1 MDCSLTILKLGKA
14 WPFER
19 AIRVECARNGAEALE
34 KIRNSRFLL
43 AVLDWNMPPLDGGD
57 VLRTM
62 RENGLRTPVVIVSG
76 RHREDIAVDLQSLA
90 ATYVNKNELD
100 PVSFRGAI
108 TASIQLQARSSGL
121 ESGLDT
127 TRVKWTGLEE
137 QGSYFATQAK
147 RRGLTHGSP
156 DTFSEI
162 HEISDGVNTP

>member
-1 MDCSLTILKLGKA
+1 MQSAMLSAFTADQRTRGADPFVPTQRVDLAVTSSEAVPGPFRVLVADDDEMDRSLTILKLSKA

-19 AIRVECARNGAEALE
+19 PIMVECARNGVEALE

-76 RHREDIAVDLQSLA
+76 RHREDIAVDLESLA
-90 ATYVNKNELD
+90 ATFVNKNELN

-108 TASIQLQARSSGL
+108 TASMQWQAS
-121 ESGLDT
+121 
-127 TRVKWTGLEE
+127 
-137 QGSYFATQAK
+137 
-147 RRGLTHGSP
+147 
-156 DTFSEI
+156 
-162 HEISDGVNTP
+162 